1 MSSETPP
8 PLTDAAP
15 TAPPVGWVR
24 GVIVDAIDV
33 ERLGA
38 FWQQVLGV
46 GVAQQ
51 IPGWLELKFGP
62 EGSLLAFQP
71 VDPIAHAPGRIRIDI
86 EVEDLEVANA
96 RIVEL
101 GGALKEIVRF
111 KPGEEH
117 RVMTDPEGNEFN
129 IVLPFP
135 PELAV
140 R

>member
-15 TAPPVGWVR
+15 AEPPVGWVR

-62 EGSLLAFQP
+62 QGSLLAFQP
-71 VDPIAHAPGRIRIDI
+71 VDPIAHVPGRIRIDI
-86 EVEDLEVANA
+86 EVEDLEAANA